1 MKKEGKRICKQCGG
15 SGTIPTGPEVI
26 TVRIKGC
33 SSAPKVCWYST
44 EIGEVFL
51 VTSQGRYYRKVGD
64 YSGLIVKTDCEPIP
78 SYDKTTHRL
87 RRKWGEDEEKIW
99 AEDKYWDLDK
109 WITVYSPSAPYK
121 QIPNDIYITPIK
133 QEDIPMTKE
142 LKKLHKKIDELQDFA
157 IWMTGCGY
165 DFCKHDYFIQHRDI
179 LLKDSDPELDEIDPR
194 PSDPSVDC
202 LPGHIAV
209 PVYEDKLCLM
219 FGPARN
225 RPHTM
230 DVLANFPEWS
240 GRYGFKREDGSV
252 LWDHFPRVYRDKYG
266 VIYTGAMVALI
277 PGGAIPLLPSFV
289 EMKESE

>member
-1 MKKEGKRICKQCGG
+1 
-15 SGTIPTGPEVI
+15 
-26 TVRIKGC
+26 
-33 SSAPKVCWYST
+33 
-44 EIGEVFL
+44 
-51 VTSQGRYYRKVGD
+51 
-64 YSGLIVKTDCEPIP
+64 
-78 SYDKTTHRL
+78 
-87 RRKWGEDEEKIW
+87 
-99 AEDKYWDLDK
+99 
-109 WITVYSPSAPYK
+109 
-121 QIPNDIYITPIK
+121 
-133 QEDIPMTKE
+133 MTKE

-165 DFCKHDYFIQHRDI
+165 DFCKHDYFIQHRDT

-219 FGPARN
+219 FLPTRN
-225 RPHTM
+225 RPHSM